1 MRSLLANNLIVYNRE
16 QFDEIAALT
25 SRLIAR
31 RASSFRHKYGFKL
44 MRQTSVAM
52 CRLKDIN
59 IVDIIETF
67 CGTIP
72 DYKLSNGKQNLPT
85 RDNFEFVL
93 VRLQST
99 AKLLLRIACCAREAS
114 VAFLNYIHRGFFIE
128 TCVVYVGVLSQ
139 IWEMACALCTKTI
152 LFYNGLHPFG
162 RHLSSKAVWLPAGYD
177 LPANLEDFLGEQWI
191 SESSRPIDSV
201 ASTMLRTAEDGFGF
215 SLSEFCNND
224 VDEIVMLTDDVVAN
238 PKKTVKHE
246 FAKVVVKNRDPV
258 AMITN
263 IDVGVAVSRDS
274 MKQTMSIDKV
284 SNAEDIQKFIKA
296 ENEQRSTGPS
306 QISETKWKELQL
318 KVNQILITNQGRNC
332 VKKFK
337 TLWHNRHVRI

>member
-1 MRSLLANNLIVYNRE
+1 
-16 QFDEIAALT
+16 
-25 SRLIAR
+25 
-31 RASSFRHKYGFKL
+31 
-44 MRQTSVAM
+44 M

-59 IVDIIETF
+59 ILDVIETF

-72 DYKLSNGKQNLPT
+72 DYKLANGKQNLPT

-93 VRLQST
+93 VTLQST
-99 AKLLLRIACCAREAS
+99 AKLLLRIASCAREAS

-128 TCVVYVGVLSQ
+128 TCVVYVGVLAQ
-139 IWEMACALCTKTI
+139 IREMACALCTKTV

-162 RHLSSKAVWLPAGYD
+162 SHLSTKASWLPVGYG

-191 SESSRPIDSV
+191 SESSRPINSV
-201 ASTMLRTAEDGFGF
+201 ASTMLKTAEDGFGF
-215 SLSEFCNND
+215 SLNEFCNND
-224 VDEIVMLTDDVVAN
+224 VDEIPIATDEFAN
-238 PKKTVKHE
+238 PKKTAKHE
-246 FAKVVVKNRDPV
+246 FSKVVVITRDPV
-258 AMITN
+258 AKIPN
-263 IDVGVAVSRDS
+263 NDIGVAVSRDS
-274 MKQTMSIDKV
+274 LKQEISIDKV

-296 ENEQRSTGPS
+296 ENEQRLTSTSPS

-318 KVNQILITNQGRNC
+318 KVNQILLTNQGRNC

>member
-1 MRSLLANNLIVYNRE
+1 
-16 QFDEIAALT
+16 
-25 SRLIAR
+25 
-31 RASSFRHKYGFKL
+31 
-44 MRQTSVAM
+44 MRQTIVAM

-72 DYKLSNGKQNLPT
+72 DYKLSNTKQNLPT

-93 VRLQST
+93 VTLQQT
-99 AKLLLRIACCAREAS
+99 AKLLLRIASCAREAS
-114 VAFLNYIHRGFFIE
+114 VAFLNYIHRGFFME

-162 RHLSSKAVWLPAGYD
+162 RQLSTKAAWLPIGYD

-191 SESSRPIDSV
+191 SESSKPIDSV
-201 ASTMLRTAEDGFGF
+201 ASTMLKTAEDGF
-215 SLSEFCNND
+215 SLNEFCNND
-224 VDEIVMLTDDVVAN
+224 VDDIKMLTDDIAT

-246 FAKVVVKNRDPV
+246 FAKVVVKTRDPV

-263 IDVGVAVSRDS
+263 DDNDIGVAVSRDS
-274 MKQTMSIDKV
+274 LKQALTIDKV
-284 SNAEDIQKFIKA
+284 SNAEDILKFIKV
-296 ENEQRSTGPS
+296 ENEERLRSKNPS

-318 KVNQILITNQGRNC
+318 KVNQILLTNQGRNC